1 MGVEVKE
8 MSILTIVIILA
19 LIATIITLGWGV
31 KSMSKGGK
39 YDEEHSEQLMFTRIG
54 LQAFA
59 VIMLLLAVY
68 LAAD

>member
-1 MGVEVKE
+1 

-31 KSMSKGGK
+31 RSMSKGGK
-39 YDEEHSEQLMFTRIG
+39 YDEEHSEQLMFARIG

-59 VIMLLLAVY
+59 VVMLLLAVY
-68 LAAD
+68 LTAE

>member
-8 MSILTIVIILA
+8 MSILNIVVILA
-19 LIATIITLGWGV
+19 LIATMITLGWGV
-31 KSMSKGGK
+31 RSMSKGGK

-59 VIMLLLAVY
+59 VVMLLVAVY
-68 LAAD
+68 LASG